1 MFRVSGLGFM
11 VLFMVKTSQNQTITA
26 TPSVISTPRQVR
38 LPGGW
43 RKHIR
48 IEKARIRR
56 EAENPQ
62 EAQERIR
69 ELYTRISSRPKS

>member
-1 MFRVSGLGFM
+1 M
-11 VLFMVKTSQNQTITA
+11 VTTTTQKQKIV
-26 TPSVISTPRQVR
+26 PRSHVR
-38 LPGGW
+38 ASKLSGGW

-48 IEKARIRR
+48 VEKARIRR

-69 ELYTRISSRPKS
+69 ELYTKISSRPKS

>member
-1 MFRVSGLGFM
+1 MVTKTIQNKKTAPMPLLRVP
-11 VLFMVKTSQNQTITA
+11 K
-26 TPSVISTPRQVR
+26 

-43 RKHIR
+43 RRHIR

-56 EAENPQ
+56 EAENQQ
-62 EAQERIR
+62 EAQERIQ